1 MDLFSLQD
9 LWVILPEIILVVSA
23 LSILILDLFLPDEF
37 KRSLA
42 GFSVLGLLFA
52 GIANAVVPTSDVA
65 MVQDMLRFDGIAQFL
80 NFIFILGAA
89 VACMLS
95 ADYVV
100 RLGIAKGEYYALILI
115 STMGAMLM
123 GSSADLLMIFLGLE
137 TLSIPLYILSAF
149 VRRQSAS
156 QESGLKYFL
165 LGSFASAFLLYG
177 IALLYGATG
186 STSLDVIFSELSR
199 TLDAT
204 PLYIYG
210 GAGLILVGL
219 AFKASVVPFHM
230 WAPDVYEGAPTS
242 ATGFM
247 AVAAKAAAFAALIRV
262 FGIGLH
268 DVMEPISKFGEF
280 AGFMVTAIGVM
291 AVLTMI
297 YGNVVAIVQTN
308 IKRLL
313 AYSSIAHAGYLLLA
327 VVGTMSTDA
336 NVAVE
341 ATNGLL
347 FYMLVYTLMTL
358 GAFGVVIVAE
368 RKGENLSLSDLSG
381 FAVRH
386 PWVSGAMALFMFS
399 LAGIPPT
406 AGFFGKLFVFKSVI
420 EAGEIGLALVG
431 VIASVVSVYYYLR
444 VVYYMYMRPSPED
457 ARPAHLSGYI
467 VIGIAVAAI
476 AMIALGILPTI
487 ASDLLPA
494 VVSEVAVP

>member
-42 GFSVLGLLFA
+42 GFSFLGLLFA

-80 NFIFILGAA
+80 NFIFIFGAA
-89 VACMLS
+89 IACLLS

-115 STMGAMLM
+115 STVGAMLM
-123 GSSADLLMIFLGLE
+123 ASSADLLMIFLGLE

-149 VRRQSAS
+149 VRRNSAS

-186 STSLDVIFSELSR
+186 STSLDVIYSSLQGALAS
-199 TLDAT
+199 T
-204 PLYIYG
+204 PAYIYG
-210 GAGLILVGL
+210 GAGLLLVGL

-262 FGIGLH
+262 LGTGLH
-268 DVMEPISKFGEF
+268 DVIPAQTLAEF
-280 AGFMVTAIGVM
+280 AGVITLALGVM

-297 YGNVVAIVQTN
+297 YGNAVAIVQTN
-308 IKRLL
+308 LKRLL

-327 VVGTMSTDA
+327 VVASMSTDA
-336 NVAVE
+336 GLAAE

-347 FYMLVYTLMTL
+347 FYLLVYTLMTL

-368 RKGENLSLSDLSG
+368 NKGENLSLSDLSG

-386 PWVSGAMALFMFS
+386 PWISGAMALFMFS

-406 AGFFGKLFVFKSVI
+406 AGFFGKLLVFKSVI
-420 EAGEIGLALVG
+420 EVGEIGLALVA
-431 VIASVVSVYYYLR
+431 VLASVVSVYYYLR
-444 VVYYMYMRPSPED
+444 VVYYMYMKPTEE
-457 ARPAHLSGYI
+457 ARPAHLSGFI
-467 VIGIAVAAI
+467 VIGLAVAAI
-476 AMIALGILPTI
+476 GMVALGILPTL
-487 ASDLLPA
+487 AADWLPA
-494 VVSEVAVP
+494 VVPNVAAP